1 VRPPAPITRDLA
13 ADALEIVVLAAGR
26 GSRLGRLGDDTP
38 KWLLDVAGATIAERQ
53 LAGIAEAAE
62 RLPDAVSGVRVV
74 TGHAAAAIAAF
85 AAAHPHHGLGLLHN
99 PKWARRNNWFSV
111 LLALRARTPGRRVV
125 VMNGDLCAEPAWIA
139 SFLVAAATTA
149 SESLLAVDSARPV
162 TDESMKVAVHP
173 HDPAALRTIG
183 KVGVSEPI
191 GEYVGMLM
199 ARGAALARLQ
209 AALGGFEGTPEARD
223 EWYERAVAIT
233 ASEGTRW
240 QTWSTPDSRWVEIDD
255 DRDHGAAVALS
266 LGAAA

>member
-1 VRPPAPITRDLA
+1 VRPPAPITRDPA
-13 ADALEIVVLAAGR
+13 AGALEIVVLAAGR

-53 LAGIAEAAE
+53 LAGIAAAAQ
-62 RLPDAVSGVRVV
+62 RLPGAVSGVRVV
-74 TGHAAAAIAAF
+74 TGHAAQEIDAF
-85 AAAHPHHGLGLLHN
+85 AAAHPHHRLGLLHN
-99 PKWARRNNWFSV
+99 SEWARRNNWFSV
-111 LLALRARTPGRRVV
+111 LLALRASVPWRRVV

-139 SFLVAAATTA
+139 SFLVAAATTD
-149 SESLLAVDSARPV
+149 SESLLAVDSVRPV

-173 HDPAALRTIG
+173 HDPAALRAIG

-199 ARGAALARLQ
+199 ARDATLARFHATLE
-209 AALGGFEGTPEARD
+209 GFERTPDARD

-233 ASEGTRW
+233 AAEGARW